1 MAFDLV
7 AEQVN
12 DRVWFSDLF
21 RYSGKQTHTAARL
34 NQENPYFHV
43 SKYNFPDLTENCPP
57 YETGNYETNVG
68 DHYGYSS
75 YHQNVY
81 WSSVAKT
88 VNCRLS
94 WKRMIIA

>member
-12 DRVWFSDLF
+12 DRVSFSDLF

-43 SKYNFPDLTENCPP
+43 SRSSPERKIVRS

-81 WSSVAKT
+81 
-88 VNCRLS
+88 
-94 WKRMIIA
+94 